1 MLSYLQNFKNSMQIP
16 LVDLKTQYQALKKE
30 VDLSLAEVLLS
41 GSFIK
46 GEFLERFEK
55 DFAKFV
61 GTKHCIGVA
70 SGTDALH
77 LSLVALGIGK
87 GDEVILPV
95 NTFVATAYAVVFAGA
110 TPVFADIDISTSNID
125 VRLIEEKI
133 TKKTKA
139 IIPVHLYGQPAE
151 MGKIVSLARK
161 HKLFVLEDAAQAHGA
176 TYKKKPVGNFGNV
189 AAFSFYP
196 GKNLGAYGDGG
207 AITTNSNKLNKILRQ
222 LREYGAKTKYLHQRI
237 GYNSR
242 LDAIQAAILQIKL
255 KYLSDWNKKRQK
267 AASYYDK
274 LLKEIPFIKIPVIN
288 KNTTSVFH
296 LYVIRTPKRNSLIN
310 HLSMDGIQAG
320 IHYPKPLHL
329 QKSLKYLRYKRGD
342 FPVAEKTSN
351 QILSLPI
358 YPEITFTQQ
367 DYIVES
373 IKKFVDKRTKK

>member
-1 MLSYLQNFKNSMQIP
+1 MLSYLQNFKNNMQIP
-16 LVDLKTQYQALKKE
+16 LVDLKTQYQTLKKE
-30 VDLSLAEVLLS
+30 VDLSLEKVLLS

-46 GEFLERFEK
+46 GDFLERFEK

-77 LSLVALGIGK
+77 LSLVALNIGK

-95 NTFVATAYAVVFAGA
+95 NTFVATAYAVAFTGA
-110 TPVFADIDISTSNID
+110 TPVFVDIDPITSNID

-139 IIPVHLYGQPAE
+139 VIPVHLYGQPAE
-151 MGKIVSLARK
+151 MDKLLAIAKK
-161 HKLFVLEDAAQAHGA
+161 HRLFVLEDAAQAHGA
-176 TYKKKPVGNFGNV
+176 TYKKKAVGNFGKL

-207 AITTNSNKLNKILRQ
+207 AITTNSSKLNKILRQ
-222 LREYGAKTKYLHQRI
+222 LREYGAKTKYEHQRV

-242 LDAIQAAILQIKL
+242 LDAMQAAILQIKL
-255 KYLSDWNKKRQK
+255 RYLPRWNEKRRK
-267 AASYYDK
+267 AALYYDK
-274 LLKEIPFIKIPVIN
+274 HLKKMPFIKTPVID
-288 KNTTSVFH
+288 KSAASVYH
-296 LYVIRTPKRNSLIN
+296 LYVIRTPKRDKLIK
-310 HLSMDGIQAG
+310 HLTMDDIQTG

-329 QKSLKYLRYKRGD
+329 QKSLKYLGYKKGD
-342 FPVAEKTSN
+342 FPVAEKISR

-358 YPEITFTQQ
+358 YPELILTQQ

-373 IKKFVDKRTKK
+373 IKKFFDKRAKK